1 MASLK
6 RNQIHI
12 CNGVYLL
19 LAMGLLLLPLQWV
32 CAVILASL
40 WHELCHYAAFRICG
54 ARPESW
60 KIGSNGM
67 EMAISD
73 LTPRQEFFC
82 ALAGPLGG
90 LLTIGVMRVFPRFSL
105 CCIAHAIYNLLP
117 VYPLDGGR
125 ALRCA
130 GSLLIGVK
138 GRKVTDTLSCIC
150 VLLLLVLGCYAAIIW
165 KLGCIALL
173 PGILLSFRSGLIKIP
188 CKPVHKRVQ

>member
-125 ALRCA
+125 ILRSA
-130 GSLLIGVK
+130 
-138 GRKVTDTLSCIC
+138 
-150 VLLLLVLGCYAAIIW
+150 LLLHLEQHRAERLLRVVTGSVCCLLMIGACWAAAELQAGLWPVFAALIILW
-165 KLGCIALL
+165 
-173 PGILLSFRSGLIKIP
+173 
-188 CKPVHKRVQ
+188 RVGQADWQEG